1 MINRRAEQRRK
12 ATEAFRRYAA
22 HQQNPNHTEMLGTET
37 WWSDTA
43 VSQTFSVLR
52 TLKKAYIIDA
62 VVAIYFVDPT
72 DDLEK
77 GEINRRV
84 VRFCAK
90 GHMAEST
97 VYGWL
102 SLARA
107 IYLAEVYHK
116 DERGTG

>member
-1 MINRRAEQRRK
+1 MDRAQQRRE

-22 HQQNPNHTEMLGTET
+22 HQRNPNHTEMLGTDT

-52 TLKKAYIIDA
+52 AIGKGYIVDA
-62 VVAIYFVDPT
+62 VIAVYFVDPT

-84 VRFCAK
+84 VRFCTK
-90 GHMAEST
+90 GHLAEST

-102 SLARA
+102 SFARTV
-107 IYLAEVYHK
+107 YMAEAHHNE
-116 DERGTG
+116 DRGTG